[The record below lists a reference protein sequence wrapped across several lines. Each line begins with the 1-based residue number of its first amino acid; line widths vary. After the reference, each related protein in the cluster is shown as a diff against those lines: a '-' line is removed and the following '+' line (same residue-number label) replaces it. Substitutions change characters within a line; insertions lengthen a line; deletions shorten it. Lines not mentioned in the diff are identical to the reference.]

1 MTSITKWTLRCVG
14 IFIISDFSPAFN
26 LTQLLLLQF
35 FAIAASDGIFD
46 VLSPETVAEYL
57 GQILFDNCR
66 QGRMELQSGNCL
78 SLLDAC
84 ERLIREAS
92 RLWMRDSIGLQYR
105 DDISIIVSKIN
116 FVGTRT

>member
-1 MTSITKWTLRCVG
+1 M
-14 IFIISDFSPAFN
+14 
-26 LTQLLLLQF
+26 LLQF
-35 FAIAASDGIFD
+35 FAVAATDGILD
-46 VLSPETVAEYL
+46 VLSPKTVAEYL

-66 QGRMELQSGNCL
+66 QGKKELQSGKCL

-92 RLWMRDSIGLQYR
+92 RLWMRDSIGVQYR

-116 FVGTRT
+116 FVGAT